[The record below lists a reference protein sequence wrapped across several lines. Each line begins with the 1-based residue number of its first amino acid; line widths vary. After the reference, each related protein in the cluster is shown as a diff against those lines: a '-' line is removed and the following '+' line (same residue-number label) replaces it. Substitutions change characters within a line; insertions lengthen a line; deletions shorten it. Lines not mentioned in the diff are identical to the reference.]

1 MVINH
6 KASLLPGHNEWN
18 ARVFYFWRARILS
31 INSRLPRTMATQ
43 QAEATTTADSRV
55 DWRHEYEETLAAVR
69 AGDCGRGDGSGS
81 TEAEGTPLVMA
92 APVER
97 FLDRILLAASEQS
110 TGEKASP
117 IAEASDVTVASESVA
132 LRKRLAAIGQ
142 TLRPLLSKQ
151 ETVMA
156 AAARAKAQPQPSGT
170 KSTRVGLLQLE
181 LVVRVIGYGGVK
193 GKSAKKKARGEIRG
207 LLDRIALLL
216 DAANPASITGDD
228 GRSPFQELL
237 EGVLASRLE
246 KPLPQL
252 VRFLLKAYEF
262 LEEEQEGVDARAN
275 EALPGLG
282 ASATRPGVQSSQEV
296 RLCIGGT
303 LLRHC
308 L

>member
-1 MVINH
+1 MSEMGGSFIFGA
-6 KASLLPGHNEWN
+6 KAL
-18 ARVFYFWRARILS
+18 AS
-31 INSRLPRTMATQ
+31 INSRHPRTMAAQ
-43 QAEATTTADSRV
+43 QAEAATAADSRV

-69 AGDCGRGDGSGS
+69 AGDCGRSDGGGGA
-81 TEAEGTPLVMA
+81 EADGAPLVMA

-97 FLDRILLAASEQS
+97 FLDCVLLAASAQP
-110 TGEKASP
+110 TGGKVSP
-117 IAEASDVTVASESVA
+117 TTEASDVTAASESTGI
-132 LRKRLAAIGQ
+132 RKRLAAIGR

-151 ETVMA
+151 ESVVA
-156 AAARAKAQPQPSGT
+156 AAARAKAQPQPPGT

-216 DAANPASITGDD
+216 DAASPASIAGDD
-228 GRSPFQELL
+228 GRPPFQELL

-262 LEEEQEGVDARAN
+262 LEEEPAGVDARAT

-282 ASATRPGVQSSQEV
+282 ASTTGPAVQSSQEV
-296 RLCIGGT
+296 RL
-303 LLRHC
+303 
-308 L
+308 